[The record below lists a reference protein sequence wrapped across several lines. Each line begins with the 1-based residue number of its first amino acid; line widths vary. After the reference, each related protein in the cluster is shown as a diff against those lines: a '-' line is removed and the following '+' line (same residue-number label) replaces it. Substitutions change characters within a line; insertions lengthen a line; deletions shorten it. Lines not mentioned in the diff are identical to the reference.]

1 MKKLYTLLLLTVS
14 SLAMAQTFYS
24 ENVGVPTGTTL
35 IPAYVAGT
43 APATFQNSSPILYSG
58 TADVRAT
65 TVSTG
70 YTGASGGGNV
80 FITNNTDRFFLIE
93 GINTSAYNSANLE
106 LSFGHYKS
114 TAGATTELAV
124 EVSTNGTDYTPLTY
138 TRSGG
143 ATWALVTIGGGQIP
157 STTNLR
163 IRFSQ
168 TSSTIQF
175 RLDDIT
181 LSNVSA
187 SCTLELGTL
196 TALCDAS
203 TLALDPYTVSIPFTG
218 GGNATYTVS
227 TTAGTVGGNNPST
240 SANGTITISGVTE
253 NTNITV
259 TITGGTCNLSRNIT
273 SPACKPVNTLPYVE
287 SFDYAVGSALGA
299 QQRWTNLNSG
309 DEVTTV
315 SGSLT
320 YPGVPTAGNSVSFS
334 GAGIDPHTPFTTV
347 STGTLFAAMLFN
359 VTDMT
364 NVTTEGASTYFASL
378 TEETR
383 TNFRARL
390 FVRKADT
397 QYQIGFDNASTTTNY
412 DPTLRNVGDV
422 VLVIMGYDF
431 GTNLLKCWI
440 NPNLSTF
447 NASTPATLTSTPAEG
462 PATTIANLGGFILR
476 QDGGANTPTI
486 QFDELRISTT
496 LEQLLSV
503 RSNEIA
509 GLQVYPNPVSNGV
522 LYINTELNTTKSV
535 QIFDL
540 LGKQVLATTTE
551 TNAVNVSALTKGL
564 YIVKITEEG
573 KTATRKIVVE

>member
-1 MKKLYTLLLLTVS
+1 
-14 SLAMAQTFYS
+14 
-24 ENVGVPTGTTL
+24 
-35 IPAYVAGT
+35 
-43 APATFQNSSPILYSG
+43 
-58 TADVRAT
+58 
-65 TVSTG
+65 
-70 YTGASGGGNV
+70 
-80 FITNNTDRFFLIE
+80 
-93 GINTSAYNSANLE
+93 
-106 LSFGHYKS
+106 FGR
-114 TAGATTELAV
+114 
-124 EVSTNGTDYTPLTY
+124 P
-138 TRSGG
+138 
-143 ATWALVTIGGGQIP
+143 
-157 STTNLR
+157 
-163 IRFSQ
+163 
-168 TSSTIQF
+168 
-175 RLDDIT
+175 
-181 LSNVSA
+181 
-187 SCTLELGTL
+187 
-196 TALCDAS
+196 
-203 TLALDPYTVSIPFTG
+203 
-218 GGNATYTVS
+218 
-227 TTAGTVGGNNPST
+227 AGTVGGDNPST
-240 SANGTITISGVTE
+240 VAAGTITITGVTE

-259 TITGGTCNLSRNIT
+259 TITGGTCNISRNVT

-309 DEVTTV
+309 DEVTAV

-320 YPGVPTAGNSVSFS
+320 YTGVPTAGNSVLFS

-347 STGTLFAAMLFN
+347 SEGTLFASMLFN

-364 NVTTEGASTYFASL
+364 NVTAEGASTYFASL

-390 FVRKADT
+390 FVRKAET

-431 GTNLLKCWI
+431 ATNLLKCWI

-476 QDGGANTPTI
+476 QDGGTNTPTI

-522 LYINTELNTTKSV
+522 LYINTNLNSSKSV

-540 LGKQVLATTTE
+540 LGKQVLTTSTD
-551 TNAVNVSALTKGL
+551 TNSVNVSTLTRGM